1 MKKLTMLLK
10 KHLKN
15 NVADIF
21 IIGSYL
27 KDKLEPRDI
36 DILILFKEKNMRE
49 VEEVLYRI
57 KEDIGI
63 KDTHIE
69 PLFYDSFLLEGI
81 SLTILHEGFSIRHN
95 KSVSEILKLRAY
107 SLFSYKLENLS
118 IVEKVRFAQA
128 LYGRN
133 KDGLIYIEK
142 GIVLGQGSFM
152 IPVEKEEIFKEL
164 MKEWKIKYDYKRIF
178 VNH

>member
-27 KDKLEPRDI
+27 KDKIEPRDI
-36 DILILFKEKNMRE
+36 DIIVLFKEKNLRE
-49 VEEVLYRI
+49 VEEILYKI
-57 KEDIGI
+57 KEAISI
-63 KDTHIE
+63 KEIHIE
-69 PLFYDSFLLEGI
+69 PLFSDSFLSESI
-81 SLTILHEGFSIRHN
+81 FLTILHEGFSIRHG
-95 KSVSEILKLRAY
+95 KKVSEMIKVKAY

-118 IVEKVRFAQA
+118 KVEKVRFAQA

-133 KDGLIYIEK
+133 KDGLIYAEN
-142 GIVLGQGSFM
+142 GIILGQGSFM
-152 IPVEKEEIFKEL
+152 IYIEREEIFKEL
-164 MKEWKIKYDYKRIF
+164 MKRWGIKYNYKRIF
-178 VNH
+178 VND